1 MAECPPPVPVFHFF
15 VLSRGDRHFS
25 GSDGINGQDPNTTS
39 IILFG
44 SLKGVTYL

>member
-1 MAECPPPVPVFHFF
+1 MAPPVIVFHFF
-15 VLSRGDRHFS
+15 VLSRGGRHFS

-44 SLKGVTYL
+44 SYCRGQRDPS